1 MVCQGF
7 CNWVCRHVT
16 KLSKQSLLS
25 EMFCW
30 KTILECCWC
39 AAHLSPGCP
48 RALVK
53 GSTVLLPISVLCLA
67 SFVLVSFRKCPQGS
81 SEDTGAFQMFG
92 KASWP
97 LTHTNRAFCISRA
110 VRPGPLSTQH
120 RVALG
125 MHDVSV
131 CSGRGSQLVLSPE
144 PPKSLLTTGTVRG
157 LLGFFIFLGTKS
169 AKTGFTWGK

>member
-1 MVCQGF
+1 
-7 CNWVCRHVT
+7 
-16 KLSKQSLLS
+16 
-25 EMFCW
+25 
-30 KTILECCWC
+30 
-39 AAHLSPGCP
+39 
-48 RALVK
+48 
-53 GSTVLLPISVLCLA
+53 
-67 SFVLVSFRKCPQGS
+67 
-81 SEDTGAFQMFG
+81 MFG

-97 LTHTNRAFCISRA
+97 LTHTHTHRAFCISRA

-131 CSGRGSQLVLSPE
+131 CSGRGSQPVLSPE